1 MEHVRSLLK
10 KIFFLSPLP
19 TLCIALPSFALVFY
33 VLARDLGGPP
43 AYDAYALS
51 AYGLIISITGIPG
64 AITGFRRW
72 FRARPLA
79 RKMLDAPLVK
89 RFAEDVRFRARVSL
103 YQGLLVNL
111 LYIAVKLTAGIRCRS
126 WWFITL
132 AVYYAL
138 LAVMRFLLLWRWSGI
153 GMEMEL
159 RRCRLCGAV
168 LLLMNI
174 ALAGMVILMV
184 RQNRGYDYPGMLI
197 YAMAA
202 YSFYAVIAAV
212 INVIKFRRH
221 GSPVLSAAKAI
232 HLAAALVSVLAL
244 ETAMLSQFGD
254 ADGAWFRETMTAATG
269 GGVCVIVLG
278 MAVFMIAWSTS
289 RLRRAEIQDQ

>member
-1 MEHVRSLLK
+1 MRQVRSLLK
-10 KIFFLSPLP
+10 KILFLSPLP

-33 VLARDLGGPP
+33 VLARGLDGPP
-43 AYDAYALS
+43 AYAAYALS
-51 AYGLIISITGIPG
+51 AYGLTIFITGIPG
-64 AITGFRRW
+64 VITGFRRW
-72 FRARPLA
+72 FKTHPLT

-89 RFAEDVRFRARVSL
+89 QFAEDVHFRTRVSL

-111 LYIAVKLTAGIRCRS
+111 LYIAVKLASGIYYRS
-126 WWFITL
+126 WWLITL

-138 LAVMRFLLLWRWSGI
+138 LAVMRFLLLWRWGGI
-153 GMEMEL
+153 GLVMEL

-184 RQNRGYDYPGMLI
+184 HQNRGYDYPGMLI

-202 YSFYAVIAAV
+202 YSFYAVIVAA
-212 INVIKFRRH
+212 INVVKFRRH

-232 HLAAALVSVLAL
+232 HLAAALVSILAL
-244 ETAMLSQFGD
+244 ETAMLSRFGGADD
-254 ADGAWFRETMTAATG
+254 ARFREMMTAATG
-269 GGVCVIVLG
+269 GGVCLIVLG
-278 MAVFMIAWSTS
+278 MAVFMIAWSTK
-289 RLRRAEIQDQ
+289 RIRRAEIQNH

>member
-1 MEHVRSLLK
+1 MRQLRSLLK
-10 KIFFLSPLP
+10 RIFFLPPLP

-33 VLARDLGGPP
+33 VLARGLDGPP
-43 AYDAYALS
+43 AYTAYALS
-51 AYGLIISITGIPG
+51 AYGLIIFITGISG
-64 AITGFRRW
+64 VITGFRRW
-72 FRARPLA
+72 CKTHPLA

-89 RFAEDVRFRARVSL
+89 QFAEDVRFRTRFSL

-111 LYIAVKLTAGIRCRS
+111 LYIAVKLASGIYYRS

-138 LAVMRFLLLWRWSGI
+138 LAAMRFLLLWRWGGI
-153 GMEMEL
+153 GLEMEL

-174 ALAGMVILMV
+174 ALAGMVVLMV

-202 YSFYAVIAAV
+202 YSFYAVIVAAA
-212 INVIKFRRH
+212 NVVKFRRH

-232 HLAAALVSVLAL
+232 HLAAALVSILAL
-244 ETAMLSQFGD
+244 ETAMLSQFGG
-254 ADGAWFRETMTAATG
+254 ADDTQFRETMTAATG
-269 GGVCVIVLG
+269 GGVCAVILG
-278 MAVFMIAWSTS
+278 MAVFMIVWSTK
-289 RLRRAEIQDQ
+289 RIRQAEIQGY

>member
-1 MEHVRSLLK
+1 MRQLRSLLK
-10 KIFFLSPLP
+10 RIFFLSPLP

-33 VLARDLGGPP
+33 VLANGLEGPP
-43 AYDAYALS
+43 AYTAYALS
-51 AYGLIISITGIPG
+51 AYGLIIFITGISG
-64 AITGFRRW
+64 VITGFRRW
-72 FRARPLA
+72 CKTHPLA

-89 RFAEDVRFRARVSL
+89 QFAEDVRFRTRFSL

-111 LYIAVKLTAGIRCRS
+111 LYIAVKLASGIYYRS

-138 LAVMRFLLLWRWSGI
+138 LAAMRFLLLWRWGGI
-153 GMEMEL
+153 GLEMEL

-174 ALAGMVILMV
+174 ALAGMVVLMV

-202 YSFYAVIAAV
+202 YSFYAVIVAAA
-212 INVIKFRRH
+212 NVVKFRRH

-232 HLAAALVSVLAL
+232 HLAAALVSILAL
-244 ETAMLSQFGD
+244 ETAMLSQFGG
-254 ADGAWFRETMTAATG
+254 ADDTQFRETMTAATG
-269 GGVCVIVLG
+269 GGVCAVILG
-278 MAVFMIAWSTS
+278 MAVFMIVWSTK
-289 RLRRAEIQDQ
+289 RIRQAEIQGH

>member
-1 MEHVRSLLK
+1 MRQVRSLLK

-19 TLCIALPSFALVFY
+19 TLCIAMPSFALVFY
-33 VLARDLGGPP
+33 VLARGLDGPP
-43 AYDAYALS
+43 AYAAYALS
-51 AYGLIISITGIPG
+51 AYGLIVFITGIPG
-64 AITGFRRW
+64 VVTSSRRW
-72 FRARPLA
+72 FTTHPLA
-79 RKMLDAPLVK
+79 RKMLDVPLVR
-89 RFAEDVRFRARVSL
+89 RFAEDVRFRTRVSL

-111 LYIAVKLTAGIRCRS
+111 LYIAVKLASGICYRS

-138 LAVMRFLLLWRWSGI
+138 LAAMRVLLLWRWGGI
-153 GMEMEL
+153 GPEMEL

-184 RQNRGYDYPGMLI
+184 RQNQGYDYPGMLI

-202 YSFYAVIAAV
+202 YSFYAVIVAAV
-212 INVIKFRRH
+212 NAVKFRRH

-232 HLAAALVSVLAL
+232 HLAAALVSILAL
-244 ETAMLSQFGD
+244 ETAMLSQFGG
-254 ADGAWFRETMTAATG
+254 ADGAGFREAMTAATG
-269 GGVCVIVLG
+269 GGVCAVILG
-278 MAVFMIAWSTS
+278 MAVFMIVWSTKGI
-289 RLRRAEIQDQ
+289 RRAEVQDH

>member
-1 MEHVRSLLK
+1 MRRLRSLLK
-10 KIFFLSPLP
+10 RIFFLSPLP

-33 VLARDLGGPP
+33 VLAKGLEGPP
-43 AYDAYALS
+43 AYAAYALS
-51 AYGLIISITGIPG
+51 AYGLIIFITGIPDVIAG
-64 AITGFRRW
+64 SRRW
-72 FRARPLA
+72 CKTHPLA

-89 RFAEDVRFRARVSL
+89 QFAEDVHFRTRFSL

-111 LYIAVKLTAGIRCRS
+111 LYIAVKLTSGIYYRS

-132 AVYYAL
+132 AVYYTL
-138 LAVMRFLLLWRWSGI
+138 LAAMRFLLLWRRGGI
-153 GMEMEL
+153 GLEMEL
-159 RRCRLCGAV
+159 RRYRLCGAV

-184 RQNRGYDYPGMLI
+184 HQNRGYDYPGMLI

-202 YSFYAVIAAV
+202 YSFYAVIIAV
-212 INVIKFRRH
+212 INVVKFRRH

-232 HLAAALVSVLAL
+232 HLAAALVSILAL

-254 ADGAWFRETMTAATG
+254 ADDTQFRETMTAATG
-269 GGVCVIVLG
+269 GGICIIVLG
-278 MAVFMIAWSTS
+278 MAVFMIVWST
-289 RLRRAEIQDQ
+289 RRIRWARIQNH

>member
-1 MEHVRSLLK
+1 MKRVRFLLK

-33 VLARDLGGPP
+33 VLAKGVDGPP
-43 AYDAYALS
+43 AYAAYDLS
-51 AYGLIISITGIPG
+51 AYGLIIFITWISGVIAG
-64 AITGFRRW
+64 SGRR
-72 FRARPLA
+72 FKTHPLA
-79 RKMLDAPLVK
+79 RKMLDAPLVR
-89 RFAEDVRFRARVSL
+89 RFAEDVRFRTRFSL

-111 LYIAVKLTAGIRCRS
+111 LYIAVKLASGIYYRS

-138 LAVMRFLLLWRWSGI
+138 LAAMRVLLLWRWG
-153 GMEMEL
+153 GVGLEVEL

-168 LLLMNI
+168 LLMMNI

-202 YSFYAVIAAV
+202 YSFYAVIIAA
-212 INVIKFRRH
+212 INVVKFRRH

-232 HLAAALVSVLAL
+232 HLAAALVSILAL
-244 ETAMLSQFGD
+244 ETAMLSQFGGADD
-254 ADGAWFRETMTAATG
+254 AGFRETMTAATG
-269 GGVCVIVLG
+269 GGVCAVVLG
-278 MAVFMIAWSTS
+278 MAVFMIVWSTK
-289 RLRRAEIQDQ
+289 RIRQAEIQNL